1 MSEIWG
7 IPYPYKLGAKNTF
20 FGDFAT

>member
-7 IPYPYKLGAKNTF
+7 IPTNGWAKKTTF
-20 FGDFAT
+20 FEDFVT

>member
-7 IPYPYKLGAKNTF
+7 IPSLQIGAQKPP
-20 FGDFAT
+20 FGDFTT